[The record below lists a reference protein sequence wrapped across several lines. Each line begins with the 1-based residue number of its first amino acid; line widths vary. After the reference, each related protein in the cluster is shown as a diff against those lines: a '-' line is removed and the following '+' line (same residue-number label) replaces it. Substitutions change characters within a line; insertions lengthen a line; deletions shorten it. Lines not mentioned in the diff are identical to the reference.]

1 MASLGM
7 TDMRIVADRMEYS
20 LGFILWVI
28 LPLLLHV
35 YFRNANRV
43 IILSLILF
51 FCFFKLVSVSS
62 NAMWKYE
69 NVLLGAVDYEHRLIT
84 HRAVA
89 VEIFNNN

>member
-1 MASLGM
+1 M
-7 TDMRIVADRMEYS
+7 
-20 LGFILWVI
+20 
-28 LPLLLHV
+28 
-35 YFRNANRV
+35 

>member
-51 FCFFKLVSVSS
+51 FCFL
-62 NAMWKYE
+62 N
-69 NVLLGAVDYEHRLIT
+69 
-84 HRAVA
+84 
-89 VEIFNNN
+89 